1 MVDIIPS
8 LKTLPRLTH
17 LMYSFKNDDEENLVK
32 KELPKLERLNKRPL
46 NNTTLV
52 NKKQKQSS
60 SVMKLNEHD
69 LEHIALIYDD
79 IREIFKR
86 SKYYVDK

>member
-1 MVDIIPS
+1 M
-8 LKTLPRLTH
+8 PRLTH

-52 NKKQKQSS
+52 NKKPKQSS
-60 SVMKLNEHD
+60 SVMKLN
-69 LEHIALIYDD
+69 
-79 IREIFKR
+79 
-86 SKYYVDK
+86 

>member
-1 MVDIIPS
+1 
-8 LKTLPRLTH
+8 
-17 LMYSFKNDDEENLVK
+17 MYSFKNDDEENLIK
-32 KELPKLERLNKRPL
+32 KELHKLERLNKRPL